1 MQAGYELRAE
11 SWDAPRL
18 LAPAELV
25 ARAGEGL
32 VNVCMTYNP
41 SLARRV
47 PGLGSGSGSGDAVE
61 GLPSAGREA
70 PERPP
75 ALASHAALRVAG
87 TAERRRGSMKSIA
100 GAQRSSGMLSLL
112 GRE

>member
-25 ARAGEGL
+25 ARAGDGL

-41 SLARRV
+41 SLAPRA
-47 PGLGSGSGSGDAVE
+47 PGSGLGLGDAAE
-61 GLPSAGREA
+61 RLPSGKREA

-87 TAERRRGSMKSIA
+87 SAERRRGSMKSIA
-100 GAQRSSGMLSLL
+100 GAQGSSGMLSSL